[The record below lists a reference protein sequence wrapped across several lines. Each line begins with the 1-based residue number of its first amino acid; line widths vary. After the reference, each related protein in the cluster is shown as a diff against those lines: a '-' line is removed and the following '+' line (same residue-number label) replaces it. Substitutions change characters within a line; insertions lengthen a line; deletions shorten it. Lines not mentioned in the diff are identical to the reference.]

1 MMKKGSKAAKEWGK
15 KMKSL
20 RNKTKRK
27 SSTKKGQVRKTARRA
42 YETKRKASTKRRK
55 TAKINKTTS
64 KRKSMAKKRRSYSRS
79 AKSGITNV
87 FKSGVLG
94 KAVAGIGAASI
105 LGLVVN
111 QVAPQFQPIS
121 SVAGGYL
128 GGGAVGA
135 IAALMINGGLGNLG
149 NLFGGSTNV
158 TAQQEFGV

>member
-1 MMKKGSKAAKEWGK
+1 
-15 KMKSL
+15 
-20 RNKTKRK
+20 
-27 SSTKKGQVRKTARRA
+27 
-42 YETKRKASTKRRK
+42 
-55 TAKINKTTS
+55 
-64 KRKSMAKKRRSYSRS
+64 MAKKRRSYSRS

>member
-1 MMKKGSKAAKEWGK
+1 MKKGSKAAKEWGK
-15 KMKSL
+15 KMKLL
-20 RNKTKRK
+20 RNKVKTKSTTKRRK
-27 SSTKKGQVRKTARRA
+27 SLKSQAPKR
-42 YETKRKASTKRRK
+42 RKALTKRRK
-55 TAKINKTTS
+55 TAKINKTTP
-64 KRKSMAKKRRSYSRS
+64 KRKPMAKKRRSYSRS

-87 FKSGVLG
+87 FKSGILG
-94 KAVAGIGAASI
+94 KAVAGIGAASV

-149 NLFGGSTNV
+149 NLFGGGTTV

>member
-1 MMKKGSKAAKEWGK
+1 MMKKGSKAAKAWGK

-27 SSTKKGQVRKTARRA
+27 SSNRPAHIVKKRVVQ
-42 YETKRKASTKRRK
+42 KRKASTKRRK
-55 TAKINKTTS
+55 TAKINKTS
-64 KRKSMAKKRRSYSRS
+64 PKRKSMAKKRRSYSRS

-87 FKSGVLG
+87 FKSGILG
-94 KAVAGIGAASI
+94 KAVAGIGAASV

-149 NLFGGSTNV
+149 NLFGGGTTV
-158 TAQQEFGV
+158 TATQEFGV

>member
-1 MMKKGSKAAKEWGK
+1 MKKGSKAAKAWGK
-15 KMKSL
+15 KMKRL
-20 RNKTKRK
+20 RNKVKTKSVTKRTKSVPRNTNKPKRK
-27 SSTKKGQVRKTARRA
+27 S
-42 YETKRKASTKRRK
+42 STKRRK
-55 TAKINKTTS
+55 TAKINKTS
-64 KRKSMAKKRRSYSRS
+64 PKRKPMAKKKRSYSRS

-87 FKSGVLG
+87 FKSGILG
-94 KAVAGIGAASI
+94 KAVAGIGAASV

-149 NLFGGSTNV
+149 NLFGGGTTV